1 MFNKWIIKTLEK
13 RFSKMTVKERQAVR
27 ELGEREFSDEP
38 KSVTKQKSKK
48 EPKRR
53 KVKMADEVKAKDEQE
68 KPAPAQEEVKT
79 EEKATETETQTEK
92 PAEGAEAEGAKE
104 TTEATETTDGQTET
118 TTQEVQETE
127 GVGNGVRVED
137 LVTKDLLAERLAA
150 FEAKLDAV
158 MKENQDLKDE
168 LSKAKSETDGLKAKY
183 EEKDFGGAHKNGTV
197 AKDKDAEETFES
209 YSRQFM

>member
-68 KPAPAQEEVKT
+68 TPAPAQEEVKT

-92 PAEGAEAEGAKE
+92 PAEGAKE
-104 TTEATETTDGQTET
+104 TTEATETADGQTET

-158 MKENQDLKDE
+158 IKENQDLKDE